1 MNTKAWAMVWTLA
14 AWCAGAEGVLD
25 TVKRE
30 EPSLAKKT
38 VPITVAGCRSS
49 RYGIRPFP
57 TDAEWISYAEKI
69 KGLFPGSTPAF
80 IWIVGCI
87 GNNGHCYLNF
97 PLGEPMEKASGSPV
111 DRNESFL
118 TLCDEKGCQV
128 WLQVE
133 PGDAD
138 IVTLASRTLTRY
150 SHHPSVRGFGV
161 DVEWYKCANTKGY
174 GTPLTDDVAE
184 ALDQAAKKV
193 DRRFTCFVKH
203 WDKKWLPKTYRSDMI
218 FVNDSQGHSSLAS
231 MRNEF
236 KRWADYFAPN
246 TVIYQIGYK
255 ADAKIWEPL
264 EQPVKALG
272 DLFATGVQTNQ
283 TCGIIW
289 VDFTLR
295 RVMEKVK

>member
-1 MNTKAWAMVWTLA
+1 MNRKAWVIALA
-14 AWCAGAEGVLD
+14 LLAWGAGAENVSD
-25 TVKRE
+25 TGKRDGRNRPE
-30 EPSLAKKT
+30 KAAPVTL
-38 VPITVAGCRSS
+38 AGCRSS

-57 TDAEWISYAEKI
+57 ADGEWISYAEKI
-69 KGLFPGSTPAF
+69 RSPFPGSAPAF

-97 PLGEPMEKASGSPV
+97 PLGEPVEKASGSPV
-111 DRNESFL
+111 DRNEPFL
-118 TLCDEKGCQV
+118 TLCDEKGCHV

-150 SHHPSVRGFGV
+150 SHHPSVKGFGV
-161 DVEWYKCANTKGY
+161 DVEWYKCANTKGC
-174 GTPLTDDVAE
+174 GTPLDDDVAE
-184 ALDQAAKKV
+184 ALDKAAKKV

-203 WDKKWLPKTYRSDMI
+203 WDKKWLPKRYRSDMI

-231 MRNEF
+231 MQNEF

-264 EQPVKALG
+264 DQPVKTLG
-272 DLFATGVQTNQ
+272 DLFASGVQTNQ

-289 VDFTLR
+289 VDFTVR
-295 RVMEKVK
+295 RVTE